1 MKHKNSALKS
11 LKKEKTKERKRGR
24 DKEVLQKRKYKHG
37 SGQKKKG
44 GGGKFNKMNKK
55 GNKDLKQLR
64 TKNESVVPMR
74 FLISQYSK
82 KKVNCQSRE
91 FSKIKD

>member
-37 SGQKKKG
+37 GGQKKRKENLI
-44 GGGKFNKMNKK
+44 KWIKK
-55 GNKDLKQLR
+55 
-64 TKNESVVPMR
+64 E
-74 FLISQYSK
+74 I
-82 KKVNCQSRE
+82 
-91 FSKIKD
+91 KI

>member
-37 SGQKKKG
+37 SGQKKKE
-44 GGGKFNKMNKK
+44 GKFNNMNKK

>member
-1 MKHKNSALKS
+1 
-11 LKKEKTKERKRGR
+11 
-24 DKEVLQKRKYKHG
+24 
-37 SGQKKKG
+37 
-44 GGGKFNKMNKK
+44 MNKK